1 MTKSCYEALVA
12 QYGEKICGIS
22 LDNGRII
29 YVGYRQKDWHGKP
42 IPNGQPK
49 GPTLADITVETIG
62 DLDCLVVREKMQSQ
76 GSVILDKI
84 TYHPIDN
91 VQAIQICDTEG
102 YMLDPAMMN

>member
-62 DLDCLVVREKMQSQ
+62 DSDCLVVREKMQSQ
-76 GSVILDKI
+76 GSVILKL
-84 TYHPIDN
+84 PIIRLTMCKQFKFVILKDICW
-91 VQAIQICDTEG
+91 IQ
-102 YMLDPAMMN
+102 P